1 MNSVDMG
8 LIGLFL
14 ISIVYGH
21 HKGFVRL
28 AIGIVGLLASFAIAY
43 SFSQDTAVFLQ
54 EQFPLPTESTNPL
67 FQAFLSMSSFHP
79 LIYIVIAFV
88 VLFFMIRIVFRLLG
102 NVLQVFAEL
111 PVISFLNRSLGAV
124 VGGLMLI
131 LLLSVS
137 VHFVDRAPDGNW
149 KRLFYQSDIMQYML
163 QISPFISE
171 QIRMIPDPPTKTVPL
186 DIL

>member
-14 ISIVYGH
+14 ISMVYGH
-21 HKGFVRL
+21 YKGFVRL
-28 AIGIVGLLASFAIAY
+28 AIGIAGLLASFAIAY

-54 EQFPLPTESTNPL
+54 EQFPLPTDSTNPL

-79 LIYIVIAFV
+79 FLYMVIAFV
-88 VLFFMIRIVFRLLG
+88 VLFFIIRILFRLLG

-111 PVISFLNRSLGAV
+111 PVISFINRSLGAA
-124 VGGLMLI
+124 VGGMMLI
-131 LLLSVS
+131 LLLSAS
-137 VHFVDRAPDGNW
+137 VHFLDRAPDGSW
-149 KRLFYQSDIMQYML
+149 KRWFYQSNIMQYML

-171 QIRMIPDPPTKTVPL
+171 QIRMIPEPPTKNVPM